1 MNTNTTITQK
11 RPPDV
16 EVVVTKE
23 YIASL
28 PKRFVDPQAI
38 VKKSAILQDA
48 MRSVHRWVSN
58 AFELR
63 INIDRQ
69 IEVIRTTLF
78 DALEHKPTSEF
89 DREAMLTR
97 QITIY
102 TVFCNQIIR
111 KIMQKALEDELKLAY
126 LSSTNKD
133 LIDLFES
140 RYIRFI
146 PEAICYDKTA
156 VVVGKYCT
164 AINIL
169 ILMRASIKKDN
180 NGIIPFNLF
189 NRCSY

>member
-1 MNTNTTITQK
+1 MNANTTIIQK
-11 RPPDV
+11 RPPDP

-23 YIASL
+23 YIENL

-38 VKKSAILQDA
+38 VKKCAILQEA

-58 AFELR
+58 ALELR

-69 IEVIRTTLF
+69 IEIIKTTLF

-111 KIMQKALEDELKLAY
+111 KIMQKALEDELKLSR
-126 LSSTNKD
+126 LTSTNED
-133 LIDLFES
+133 LINLFES
-140 RYIRFI
+140 RYNRFI
-146 PEAICYDKTA
+146 PVLICYERIS
-156 VVVGKYCT
+156 VVVGRYCT

-169 ILMRASIKKDN
+169 QLMRASIKKDN
-180 NGIIPFNLF
+180 NGITPFNLF

>member
-1 MNTNTTITQK
+1 MNANTTLIQK
-11 RPPDV
+11 RLPDP

-23 YIASL
+23 YIENL

-38 VKKSAILQDA
+38 VKKNAILQDA
-48 MRSVHRWVSN
+48 MRFVHRWVSN

-102 TVFCNQIIR
+102 TIYCNQIIR
-111 KIMQKALEDELKLAY
+111 KIMQKALEDEIKLSH
-126 LSSTNKD
+126 LTSTNQD
-133 LIDLFES
+133 LIDLFED
-140 RYIRFI
+140 RYNRFI
-146 PEAICYDKTA
+146 PELICYDKIS

-169 ILMRASIKKDN
+169 MLMRASIKKDN
-180 NGIIPFNLF
+180 NGITPFNLF